1 MTRGAAI
8 ADPSF
13 WRRGSLSTIVFFGA
27 TIVAW
32 QVATWVADICSAAP
46 DPRPENQSIAF
57 DQRFPEDLP
66 TSPPP
71 SFVRALRS
79 ETAMKLQ
86 AAKSALAQKLLLAE
100 GEAQMLL
107 AESPPQM
114 LLAEIPPQK
123 PIAESEPAPSEGKP
137 ATIAI
142 SLAVPVP
149 RPRPAEAALVP
160 KNGET
165 AQADDR
171 TLLQKLAELLR
182 PRITLASL
190 TPGDGLSGNK
200 LNLASLGYDEFT
212 AVYDISARTI
222 YMPNG
227 SKLEAHSGLGSLKD
241 DPRHV
246 NEHGAGATPPA
257 VYALKLRESLFH
269 GVQALRMTPVGRN
282 ATLFGRSGLLAH
294 SYMLGPDGDSNGCVS
309 IRDYDRFLNAF
320 QNGEVKQ
327 LLVVASLPDSAQ
339 QPPLKS

>member
-13 WRRGSLSTIVFFGA
+13 WRRGSLSTIAFFGA

-46 DPRPENQSIAF
+46 DPLTENQSIAF

-66 TSPPP
+66 TSPPL

-86 AAKSALAQKLLLAE
+86 AAKSALAQKLLLAD
-100 GEAQMLL
+100 GQA
-107 AESPPQM
+107 QM

-142 SLAVPVP
+142 SIAVPVP
-149 RPRPAEAALVP
+149 KPRPAEAALAP

-165 AQADDR
+165 AQTDDR

-182 PRITLASL
+182 PRVTLASL

-200 LNLASLGYDEFT
+200 LNLASL
-212 AVYDISARTI
+212 
-222 YMPNG
+222 
-227 SKLEAHSGLGSLKD
+227 
-241 DPRHV
+241 
-246 NEHGAGATPPA
+246 
-257 VYALKLRESLFH
+257 
-269 GVQALRMTPVGRN
+269 
-282 ATLFGRSGLLAH
+282 
-294 SYMLGPDGDSNGCVS
+294 
-309 IRDYDRFLNAF
+309 
-320 QNGEVKQ
+320 
-327 LLVVASLPDSAQ
+327 
-339 QPPLKS
+339 

>member
-8 ADPSF
+8 ADPSS
-13 WRRGSLSTIVFFGA
+13 WRRGSLSTIAFFGA

-46 DPRPENQSIAF
+46 DPLTENQSIAF

-66 TSPPP
+66 TSPPL

-86 AAKSALAQKLLLAE
+86 AAKSALAQKLLLAD
-100 GEAQMLL
+100 GQAQMLL
-107 AESPPQM
+107 SEGQPQM
-114 LLAEIPPQK
+114 LLAEVPPQK

-142 SLAVPVP
+142 SIAVPVP
-149 RPRPAEAALVP
+149 KPRPAEAALAP
-160 KNGET
+160 KNAET
-165 AQADDR
+165 AQTDDR

-182 PRITLASL
+182 PRVTLASL

-212 AVYDISARTI
+212 AVYDISAKTI
-222 YMPNG
+222 YLPNG

-257 VYALKLRESLFH
+257 VYSLKLRESLFH